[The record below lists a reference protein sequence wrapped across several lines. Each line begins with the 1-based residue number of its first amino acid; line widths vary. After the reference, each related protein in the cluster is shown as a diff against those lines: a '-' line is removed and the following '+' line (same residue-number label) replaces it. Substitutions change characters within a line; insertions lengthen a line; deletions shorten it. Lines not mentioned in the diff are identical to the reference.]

1 MEKTAIR
8 ILLADDDES
17 DRLLFKDAFK
27 ELKIKTIVHTV
38 NNGTQLMDHLAKND
52 IALPHLIFLDLN
64 MPHKNGL
71 ECLKEIRSNKK
82 FKEIEKYKEEL
93 LYTIAH
99 ISKTPLNSIINMSD
113 VLLYNFTKCED

>member
-1 MEKTAIR
+1 MLWNNRPSLIVVVTDSAK
-8 ILLADDDES
+8 
-17 DRLLFKDAFK
+17 
-27 ELKIKTIVHTV
+27 KII
-38 NNGTQLMDHLAKND
+38 
-52 IALPHLIFLDLN
+52 
-64 MPHKNGL
+64 
-71 ECLKEIRSNKK
+71 SKK